1 MALLLSPTV
10 SFLVSPSA
18 PRSRALSAAANV
30 SYPGKLC
37 WCASS
42 IPVVLFEFNSP
53 LYAVLAGWGR
63 FLGWMPCPIS
73 CNPRMEL
80 RMRGIWSLWL
90 CWSSPRHFCAYV
102 MLLARSGIS
111 SNINRAAAIS
121 SSVSYALNILELYQ
135 SGQERWN
142 TKFAPSLLYLMP
154 ITVLDLISNKV
165 IRRTSLASC
174 YSWVYAHII

>member
-10 SFLVSPSA
+10 SFLVSPCA
-18 PRSRALSAAANV
+18 PRPRALSAAANV
-30 SYPGKLC
+30 SYPGKLR

-63 FLGWMPCPIS
+63 FLGWMSCPIS

-90 CWSSPRHFCAYV
+90 CAGPAP
-102 MLLARSGIS
+102 GIS
-111 SNINRAAAIS
+111 APMWCCWLVRGFLRTLIVQQQFLRQRSQYSRA
-121 SSVSYALNILELYQ
+121 VSIGSGTLEHQIL
-135 SGQERWN
+135 
-142 TKFAPSLLYLMP
+142 LLPCFIWCQL
-154 ITVLDLISNKV
+154 L
-165 IRRTSLASC
+165 
-174 YSWVYAHII
+174 